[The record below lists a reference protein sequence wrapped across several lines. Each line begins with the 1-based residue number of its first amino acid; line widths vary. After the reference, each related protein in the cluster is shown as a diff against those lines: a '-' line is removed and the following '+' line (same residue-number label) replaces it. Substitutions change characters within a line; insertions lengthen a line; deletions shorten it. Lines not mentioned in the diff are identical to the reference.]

1 MWTSNFFRYTFVTFE
16 LRQTILLNSPH
27 LCIDFTGW
35 KHFFNQK
42 RKRKSISEA
51 GIFLYGTNFLPSWDL
66 RFRSKLSKLFR
77 RRDFFEKKSFYIKK
91 QLSSQQLSF
100 VQISLFKIKLRCY
113 KLQGFLAKCNTL
125 SLPRP
130 KALIK

>member
-1 MWTSNFFRYTFVTFE
+1 MTFE

-42 RKRKSISEA
+42 QKKRKSISEA

-77 RRDFFEKKSFYIKK
+77 RRDFFEKKKFLHKKAIIK
-91 QLSSQQLSF
+91 SATF
-100 VQISLFKIKLRCY
+100 FCT
-113 KLQGFLAKCNTL
+113 N
-125 SLPRP
+125 
-130 KALIK
+130 